1 MLQWFNGNAYDKP
14 YYAAGGI
21 YPDLATLVKTIR
33 DPTTEEKRGLPNNKR
48 LVGKMW
54 RRQM

>member
-1 MLQWFNGNAYDKP
+1 MLQWVNGNAYDKP

-48 LVGKMW
+48 LVGYI
-54 RRQM
+54 